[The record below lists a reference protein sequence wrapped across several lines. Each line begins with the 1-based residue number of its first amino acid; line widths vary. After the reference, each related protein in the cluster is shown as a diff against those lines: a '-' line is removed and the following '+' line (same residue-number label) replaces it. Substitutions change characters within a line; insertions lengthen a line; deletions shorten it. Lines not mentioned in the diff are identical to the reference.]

1 MHISRMGVKKTVDR
15 FCVGGKEIGVVEEYK
30 YLESVVN
37 EYLRMGE
44 ERGRV
49 GAKALSDWLRKCRAA
64 VGEVTIVR
72 LLELLVESV
81 LLYGAEVWGVWRT
94 A

>member
-1 MHISRMGVKKTVDR
+1 MHISRVGVKRTVDR
-15 FCVGGKEIGVVEEYK
+15 FSVGGKEIGVVEEYK

-49 GAKALSDWLRKCRAA
+49 GAKALSDWLRKCRA

-94 A
+94 V